1 MTKEMAKK
9 YIRQQIDLEVVERAT
24 AGPGEHA
31 IGKGQRSS
39 RTSHP
44 APPPDPKRFQL
55 THNEHMRMRLRGREL
70 DERVQTLTTLIAK
83 HAGDKDHRLSLTR
96 GDASSRT
103 QSWSGRAWDWTDV
116 GGTVGKNDHYESR

>member
-44 APPPDPKRFQL
+44 AAASRPKKVSADSQR
-55 THNEHMRMRLRGREL
+55 THAHAASRQRAGRARANTDHAHRKTCRGQRSSSLANSWRREL
-70 DERVQTLTTLIAK
+70 QDAKLERA
-83 HAGDKDHRLSLTR
+83 SL
-96 GDASSRT
+96 GLD
-103 QSWSGRAWDWTDV
+103 
-116 GGTVGKNDHYESR
+116 